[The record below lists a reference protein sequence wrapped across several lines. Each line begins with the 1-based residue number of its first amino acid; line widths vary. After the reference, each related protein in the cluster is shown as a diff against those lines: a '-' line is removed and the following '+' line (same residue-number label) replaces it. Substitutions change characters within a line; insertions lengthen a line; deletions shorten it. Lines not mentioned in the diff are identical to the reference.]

1 MSNFN
6 DGQYEAAAHF
16 HSRARQ
22 ICAVLYPRDATES
35 GKLLRLKQQFFL
47 CNASLQNIIFR
58 FKERK
63 DGGSWQWFE
72 FPTKV
77 VVQLNDTHPTLA
89 FPELMRL
96 LMNDEGF
103 GWDEVWDM
111 TSKAS
116 SVGS

>member
-1 MSNFN
+1 MGNFN

-16 HSRARQ
+16 HSQARQ
-22 ICAVLYPRDATES
+22 ICAVLYPRDVCYR
-35 GKLLRLKQQFFL
+35 K
-47 CNASLQNIIFR
+47 
-58 FKERK
+58 FKEKK
-63 DGGSWQWFE
+63 DVGSWQWFE
-72 FPTKV
+72 FPSKV

-103 GWDEVWDM
+103 GWDEIWDM

-116 SVGS
+116 SVRS